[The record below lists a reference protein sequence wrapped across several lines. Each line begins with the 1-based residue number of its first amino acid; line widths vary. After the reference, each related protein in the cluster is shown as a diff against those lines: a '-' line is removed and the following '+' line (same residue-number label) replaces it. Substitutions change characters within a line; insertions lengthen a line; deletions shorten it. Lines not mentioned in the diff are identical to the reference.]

1 MIPGE
6 IILDNADI
14 PLSPGS
20 TRIEV
25 EILNTGDRPIQVGSH
40 FHLPQSN
47 AALSFDRKA
56 AHGYRLDIPAGT
68 SVRFEPGVRQSLRLV
83 QFGGSR
89 EIHGLTV
96 DAPGRLDD

>member
-6 IILDNADI
+6 YLLDGEDI

-20 TRIEV
+20 TRIEM

-83 QFGGSR
+83 QFGGTR